1 MLLGAALL
9 LDPKTL
15 NIVNPN
21 AFITGTGLYF
31 VFGLSSFW
39 WVQQDRLPMPLPTML
54 FSLLAGDVFFL
65 SLVMYAGGTLR
76 RAAADPAVPAARRG
90 RLDPAHADRVL
101 PRGVRRHLPARPRRL
116 PRAPGHGRRRRRCSR
131 PGIIGFGYFATV
143 GIAVALG
150 RYTKQSED
158 LAAQRGID
166 VANLEQVNRLIIQ
179 DMQDGVLV
187 VDLNGVVRGHNAQV
201 TRLLGGFGRMRG
213 GMRLAEFSTT
223 LHDYWRR
230 WQEDFTEA
238 LPPFKVEATQ
248 RLLRVRL
255 VRIGTGLNGGT
266 LIYLEDLGRA
276 QTEAQQMKLAAMGR
290 LTASIAHEVRN
301 PLSAINQAAQL
312 LEEDGAV
319 APEGARLLGMIRN
332 NAKRIDRIVGEVLQ
346 FNRRDRQQPETV
358 PLADFMRTLIDE
370 IVQAENMP
378 PGSVVLQ
385 IPDDL
390 LIIFDRG
397 HLNQIVWN
405 LVRNAWQHCQKK
417 EGSIRVLARAGYM
430 GDAVICELM
439 DDGPGIPAELR
450 PQIFEPFFTTRPG
463 GTGLGLYIARELA
476 DANGAALE
484 LLPKGPGA
492 HFRMTLKRA
501 SIAGDGRH
509 DARARR
515 RNEGEHHD
523 ENESAVNRR
532 CSSSTTSRT
541 CSSSSSSRCRAWAST
556 PRAPRPSATRSA
568 CSTRSS
574 STCASPTCGCP
585 TARACASSSTS
596 TRRASTC
603 PVAVITAFG
612 SAENAVAA
620 LKAGAFDYLAKPVA
634 LEQLR
639 ALVKQALKVPEKEQ
653 PASQYNLLGE
663 SPAMQQVRGL
673 IDRLAKSQAPVF
685 INGESGSGKELA
697 ARTIHLHGPR
707 GEQPFVAVNCGAI
720 PENLME
726 SEFFG
731 YRKGAFTGRRGRPR
745 RLLPGRQRRHAVPR
759 RSGRPAARDAGEAP
773 ARDPG
778 EEGAQGRRHA
788 GGAGRRADHQRHA
801 QEAHRAGRVRQL
813 PAGPLL
819 PAARDRAQHAEP
831 ARDARGHSAHRQRDP
846 REAHAR
852 RHGAARA
859 RRRSRRSSSTRS
871 PATCASSRTSSSA
884 GFRWPPIR
892 CASLPKTC
900 T

>member
-1 MLLGAALL
+1 MQPAPAIPPFEPPPVPSPMGDSGRRILWIVGLYRAICAAALMGAALL
-9 LDPKTL
+9 LDPRTL
-15 NIVNPN
+15 SIANPN

-39 WVQQDRLPMPLPTML
+39 WVQQDRLPLPLPTML
-54 FSLLAGDVFFL
+54 FTLLAGDVFFL
-65 SLVMYAGGTLR
+65 SLVMYAGGTFGSPLPILLFPQL
-76 RAAADPAVPAARRG
+76 AAAGWILRTQTAFFQAAFAAICLLG
-90 RLDPAHADRVL
+90 LDGYRVL
-101 PRGVRRHLPARPRRL
+101 QGTVG
-116 PRAPGHGRRRRRCSR
+116 APQVFQTGL
-131 PGIIGFGYFATV
+131 IGFGYFATV

-346 FNRRDRQQPETV
+346 LNRRDRQQPETV
-358 PLADFMRTLIDE
+358 PLSDFMRTLLEE
-370 IVQAENMP
+370 IVQAENIP
-378 PGSVVLQ
+378 AGGVVMQ

-417 EGSIRVLARAGYM
+417 EGSIRLLARAGYM

-501 SIAGDGRH
+501 
-509 DARARR
+509 
-515 RNEGEHHD
+515 
-523 ENESAVNRR
+523 
-532 CSSSTTSRT
+532 T
-541 CSSSSSSRCRAWAST
+541 
-556 PRAPRPSATRSA
+556 
-568 CSTRSS
+568 
-574 STCASPTCGCP
+574 
-585 TARACASSSTS
+585 
-596 TRRASTC
+596 
-603 PVAVITAFG
+603 
-612 SAENAVAA
+612 
-620 LKAGAFDYLAKPVA
+620 
-634 LEQLR
+634 
-639 ALVKQALKVPEKEQ
+639 
-653 PASQYNLLGE
+653 
-663 SPAMQQVRGL
+663 
-673 IDRLAKSQAPVF
+673 
-685 INGESGSGKELA
+685 
-697 ARTIHLHGPR
+697 
-707 GEQPFVAVNCGAI
+707 I
-720 PENLME
+720 PE
-726 SEFFG
+726 
-731 YRKGAFTGRRGRPR
+731 
-745 RLLPGRQRRHAVPR
+745 
-759 RSGRPAARDAGEAP
+759 AA
-773 ARDPG
+773 
-778 EEGAQGRRHA
+778 
-788 GGAGRRADHQRHA
+788 
-801 QEAHRAGRVRQL
+801 
-813 PAGPLL
+813 
-819 PAARDRAQHAEP
+819 
-831 ARDARGHSAHRQRDP
+831 SA
-846 REAHAR
+846 
-852 RHGAARA
+852 
-859 RRRSRRSSSTRS
+859 
-871 PATCASSRTSSSA
+871 
-884 GFRWPPIR
+884 
-892 CASLPKTC
+892 
-900 T
+900 

>member
-1 MLLGAALL
+1 MQPAPAIPPFEPPPLPSPMGDSGRRILWIVGLYRAICAAALMGAALL
-9 LDPKTL
+9 LDPRTL
-15 NIVNPN
+15 SIANPN

-39 WVQQDRLPMPLPTML
+39 WVQQDRLPLPLPTML

-65 SLVMYAGGTLR
+65 SLVMYAGGTFGSPLPILLFPQL
-76 RAAADPAVPAARRG
+76 AAAGWILRTQTAFFQAAFAAICLLG
-90 RLDPAHADRVL
+90 LDGYRVL
-101 PRGVRRHLPARPRRL
+101 QGTVG
-116 PRAPGHGRRRRRCSR
+116 APQVFQTGL
-131 PGIIGFGYFATV
+131 IGFGYFATV

-346 FNRRDRQQPETV
+346 LNRRDRQQPETV
-358 PLADFMRTLIDE
+358 PLSDFMRTLIDE
-370 IVQAENMP
+370 IVQAENIP
-378 PGSVVLQ
+378 AGSVVTQ

-417 EGSIRVLARAGYM
+417 EGSIRLLARAGYM

-501 SIAGDGRH
+501 
-509 DARARR
+509 
-515 RNEGEHHD
+515 
-523 ENESAVNRR
+523 
-532 CSSSTTSRT
+532 T
-541 CSSSSSSRCRAWAST
+541 
-556 PRAPRPSATRSA
+556 
-568 CSTRSS
+568 
-574 STCASPTCGCP
+574 
-585 TARACASSSTS
+585 
-596 TRRASTC
+596 
-603 PVAVITAFG
+603 
-612 SAENAVAA
+612 
-620 LKAGAFDYLAKPVA
+620 
-634 LEQLR
+634 
-639 ALVKQALKVPEKEQ
+639 
-653 PASQYNLLGE
+653 
-663 SPAMQQVRGL
+663 
-673 IDRLAKSQAPVF
+673 
-685 INGESGSGKELA
+685 
-697 ARTIHLHGPR
+697 
-707 GEQPFVAVNCGAI
+707 I
-720 PENLME
+720 PE
-726 SEFFG
+726 
-731 YRKGAFTGRRGRPR
+731 
-745 RLLPGRQRRHAVPR
+745 
-759 RSGRPAARDAGEAP
+759 AA
-773 ARDPG
+773 
-778 EEGAQGRRHA
+778 
-788 GGAGRRADHQRHA
+788 
-801 QEAHRAGRVRQL
+801 
-813 PAGPLL
+813 
-819 PAARDRAQHAEP
+819 
-831 ARDARGHSAHRQRDP
+831 SA
-846 REAHAR
+846 
-852 RHGAARA
+852 
-859 RRRSRRSSSTRS
+859 
-871 PATCASSRTSSSA
+871 
-884 GFRWPPIR
+884 
-892 CASLPKTC
+892 
-900 T
+900 